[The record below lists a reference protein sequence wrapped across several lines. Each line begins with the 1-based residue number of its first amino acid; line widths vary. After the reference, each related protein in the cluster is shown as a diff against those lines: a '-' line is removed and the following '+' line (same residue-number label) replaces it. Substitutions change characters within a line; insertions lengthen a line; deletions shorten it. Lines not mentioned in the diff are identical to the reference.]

1 MNNKFT
7 TFILTILL
15 IVLLFGGIVLG
26 GAIYM
31 DIVGEEAI
39 NETYT
44 VGNIV
49 TEEPEEE
56 KSRNLEITKSNIS
69 SVQGN
74 TSENLQ
80 SSQEVPNTNAD
91 ISINKYFYNQLF
103 GNQKIIYDKMLENKD
118 NLKLGNYKIEFS
130 DTFSDTLSTDDGAE
144 QLGKDYQTVL
154 IEPAILESIK
164 QGISQYTAEETITKR
179 SEVADVIINLL
190 KNKLENKGVTVT
202 ALNITDLSFS
212 EEFDT
217 AVEQKQIVEQETQKA
232 QYELEKAKVENEKKI
247 ENAKADAEVMRQQ
260 NEQITDNYLRLKEI
274 ENEQKAIEKWNGQL
288 PTTTSDAIPFI
299 NVN

>member
-1 MNNKFT
+1 MENKT
-7 TFILTILL
+7 KVIME
-15 IVLLFGGIVLG
+15 IVITVIIIGIVVLIASITTVPTG
-26 GAIYM
+26 YVGVKTRFGQVQDDVIQEGFNLKAPFIES
-31 DIVGEEAI
+31 IVKIDCRTQKYEIATEA
-39 NETYT
+39 
-44 VGNIV
+44 
-49 TEEPEEE
+49 
-56 KSRNLEITKSNIS
+56 S
-69 SVQGN
+69 SKD
-74 TSENLQ
+74 L
-80 SSQEVPNTNAD
+80 
-91 ISINKYFYNQLF
+91 
-103 GNQKIIYDKMLENKD
+103 QKIS
-118 NLKLGNYKIEFS
+118 NLKVVVNYNVDKNNANNLYKEV
-130 DTFSDTLSTDDGAE
+130 
-144 QLGKDYQTVL
+144 GKDYQTVL

-190 KNKLENKGVTVT
+190 KEKLENKGVTVT

-288 PTTTSDAIPFI
+288 PTTTSNAIPFI

>member
-1 MNNKFT
+1 METKT
-7 TFILTILL
+7 KII
-15 IVLLFGGIVLG
+15 IGS
-26 GAIYM
+26 
-31 DIVGEEAI
+31 IVGVIVIAMIILVASITTVPTGYVGVKTRFGQVQDDVIQEGFNLKAPFIESIVKIDCRTQKYEIATEA
-39 NETYT
+39 
-44 VGNIV
+44 
-49 TEEPEEE
+49 
-56 KSRNLEITKSNIS
+56 S
-69 SVQGN
+69 SKD
-74 TSENLQ
+74 L
-80 SSQEVPNTNAD
+80 
-91 ISINKYFYNQLF
+91 
-103 GNQKIIYDKMLENKD
+103 QKIS
-118 NLKLGNYKIEFS
+118 NLKVVVNYNVDKNNANNLYKEV
-130 DTFSDTLSTDDGAE
+130 
-144 QLGKDYQTVL
+144 GKDYQTVL

>member
-1 MNNKFT
+1 M
-7 TFILTILL
+7 
-15 IVLLFGGIVLG
+15 
-26 GAIYM
+26 YM
-31 DIVGEEAI
+31 ETKTKIIIGSIVGVIVIAMIILVASITTVPTGYVGVKTRFGQVQDDVIQEGFNLKAPFTESIVKIDCRTQKYEIATEA
-39 NETYT
+39 
-44 VGNIV
+44 
-49 TEEPEEE
+49 
-56 KSRNLEITKSNIS
+56 S
-69 SVQGN
+69 SKD
-74 TSENLQ
+74 L
-80 SSQEVPNTNAD
+80 
-91 ISINKYFYNQLF
+91 
-103 GNQKIIYDKMLENKD
+103 QKIS
-118 NLKLGNYKIEFS
+118 NLKVVVNYNVDKNNANNLYKEV
-130 DTFSDTLSTDDGAE
+130 
-144 QLGKDYQTVL
+144 GKDYQTVL

>member
-1 MNNKFT
+1 M
-7 TFILTILL
+7 
-15 IVLLFGGIVLG
+15 
-26 GAIYM
+26 YM
-31 DIVGEEAI
+31 ETKTKIIIGSIVGVIVIAMI
-39 NETYT
+39 ILIASITT
-44 VGNIV
+44 VPTGYVGVKTRFGQVQDDVIQEGFNLKAPFIENIV
-49 TEEPEEE
+49 KIDCRTQKYEIATEA
-56 KSRNLEITKSNIS
+56 S
-69 SVQGN
+69 SKD
-74 TSENLQ
+74 L
-80 SSQEVPNTNAD
+80 
-91 ISINKYFYNQLF
+91 
-103 GNQKIIYDKMLENKD
+103 QKIS
-118 NLKLGNYKIEFS
+118 NLKVVVNYNVDKNNANNLYKEV
-130 DTFSDTLSTDDGAE
+130 
-144 QLGKDYQTVL
+144 GKDYQTVL

-190 KNKLENKGVTVT
+190 KEKLENKGVTVT

-212 EEFDT
+212 KEFDT

>member
-1 MNNKFT
+1 MYMETKT
-7 TFILTILL
+7 KIIIGSIVGV
-15 IVLLFGGIVLG
+15 IVLAIIILIASITTVPTGYVGVKTRFGQVQDDVIQEGFNLKAPFIESIVKIDCRTQKYEI
-26 GAIYM
+26 AT
-31 DIVGEEAI
+31 EA
-39 NETYT
+39 
-44 VGNIV
+44 
-49 TEEPEEE
+49 
-56 KSRNLEITKSNIS
+56 S
-69 SVQGN
+69 SKD
-74 TSENLQ
+74 L
-80 SSQEVPNTNAD
+80 
-91 ISINKYFYNQLF
+91 
-103 GNQKIIYDKMLENKD
+103 QKIS
-118 NLKLGNYKIEFS
+118 NLKVVVNYNVDKNNANNLYKEV
-130 DTFSDTLSTDDGAE
+130 
-144 QLGKDYQTVL
+144 GKDYQTVL

-179 SEVADVIINLL
+179 SEVADVINNLL
-190 KNKLENKGVTVT
+190 KGKLQDKGVIVT

-288 PTTTSDAIPFI
+288 PTSTSDAIPFI

>member
-1 MNNKFT
+1 M
-7 TFILTILL
+7 
-15 IVLLFGGIVLG
+15 
-26 GAIYM
+26 YM
-31 DIVGEEAI
+31 ETKTKIIIGSIVGVIVIAMIILVASITTVPTGYVGVKTRFGQVQDDVIQEGFNLKAPFIESIVKIDCRTQKYEIATEA
-39 NETYT
+39 
-44 VGNIV
+44 
-49 TEEPEEE
+49 
-56 KSRNLEITKSNIS
+56 S
-69 SVQGN
+69 SKD
-74 TSENLQ
+74 L
-80 SSQEVPNTNAD
+80 
-91 ISINKYFYNQLF
+91 
-103 GNQKIIYDKMLENKD
+103 QKIS
-118 NLKLGNYKIEFS
+118 NLKVVVNYNVDKNNANNLYKEV
-130 DTFSDTLSTDDGAE
+130 
-144 QLGKDYQTVL
+144 GKDYQTVL

-179 SEVADVIINLL
+179 SEVAYVIINLL

>member
-1 MNNKFT
+1 MKTKSKVILGSIIGVVILAIIILIASIT
-7 TFILTILL
+7 TVPTGYVGVKTRFGQVQDDVIQEGLNLKAPFIE
-15 IVLLFGGIVLG
+15 GIVKIDCRTQKYEI
-26 GAIYM
+26 AT
-31 DIVGEEAI
+31 EA
-39 NETYT
+39 
-44 VGNIV
+44 
-49 TEEPEEE
+49 
-56 KSRNLEITKSNIS
+56 S
-69 SVQGN
+69 SKD
-74 TSENLQ
+74 L
-80 SSQEVPNTNAD
+80 
-91 ISINKYFYNQLF
+91 
-103 GNQKIIYDKMLENKD
+103 QKISNLKIVVNYNVDKNNANNLYKEVGKD
-118 NLKLGNYKIEFS
+118 N
-130 DTFSDTLSTDDGAE
+130 
-144 QLGKDYQTVL
+144 QTIL

-179 SEVADVIINLL
+179 SEVAEIIIKLL
-190 KNKLENKGVTVT
+190 KEKLENKGVIVS

-288 PTTTSDAIPFI
+288 PTTTSDAIPFLNI
-299 NVN
+299 NK

>member
-1 MNNKFT
+1 M
-7 TFILTILL
+7 
-15 IVLLFGGIVLG
+15 
-26 GAIYM
+26 YM
-31 DIVGEEAI
+31 ETKTKIIIGSIVGVIVIAMIILIASITTVPTGYVGVKTRFGQVQDDVIQEGFNLKAPFIESIVKIDCRTQKYEIATEA
-39 NETYT
+39 
-44 VGNIV
+44 
-49 TEEPEEE
+49 
-56 KSRNLEITKSNIS
+56 S
-69 SVQGN
+69 SKD
-74 TSENLQ
+74 L
-80 SSQEVPNTNAD
+80 
-91 ISINKYFYNQLF
+91 
-103 GNQKIIYDKMLENKD
+103 QKIS
-118 NLKLGNYKIEFS
+118 NLKVVVNYNVDKNNANNLYKEV
-130 DTFSDTLSTDDGAE
+130 
-144 QLGKDYQTVL
+144 GKDYQTVL

-179 SEVADVIINLL
+179 SEVADIIINLL
-190 KNKLENKGVTVT
+190 KEKLENKGVTVT

-288 PTTTSDAIPFI
+288 PTTTSDASPFI
-299 NVN
+299 NIN

>member
-1 MNNKFT
+1 MENKT
-7 TFILTILL
+7 KVIM
-15 IVLLFGGIVLG
+15 GIVITVIIIG
-26 GAIYM
+26 
-31 DIVGEEAI
+31 IVVLIASITTVPTGYVGVKTRFGQVQDDVIQEGFNLKAPFIESIVKIDCRTQKYEIATEA
-39 NETYT
+39 
-44 VGNIV
+44 
-49 TEEPEEE
+49 
-56 KSRNLEITKSNIS
+56 S
-69 SVQGN
+69 SKD
-74 TSENLQ
+74 L
-80 SSQEVPNTNAD
+80 
-91 ISINKYFYNQLF
+91 
-103 GNQKIIYDKMLENKD
+103 QKIS
-118 NLKLGNYKIEFS
+118 NLKVVVNYNVDKNNANNLYKEV
-130 DTFSDTLSTDDGAE
+130 
-144 QLGKDYQTVL
+144 GKDYQTVL

-190 KNKLENKGVTVT
+190 KEKLENKGVTVT

-260 NEQITDNYLRLKEI
+260 NEQITENYLRLKEI

-299 NVN
+299 NVNK

>member
-1 MNNKFT
+1 MKTKNKIILGSIIGVIILAIIILIASIT
-7 TFILTILL
+7 TVPTGYVGVKTRFGQVQDDVIQEGLNLKAPFIE
-15 IVLLFGGIVLG
+15 GIVKIDCRTQKYEI
-26 GAIYM
+26 AT
-31 DIVGEEAI
+31 EA
-39 NETYT
+39 
-44 VGNIV
+44 
-49 TEEPEEE
+49 
-56 KSRNLEITKSNIS
+56 S
-69 SVQGN
+69 SKD
-74 TSENLQ
+74 L
-80 SSQEVPNTNAD
+80 
-91 ISINKYFYNQLF
+91 
-103 GNQKIIYDKMLENKD
+103 QKIS
-118 NLKLGNYKIEFS
+118 NLKIVVNYNVDKNNANNLYKEV
-130 DTFSDTLSTDDGAE
+130 
-144 QLGKDYQTVL
+144 GKDYQTIL

-179 SEVADVIINLL
+179 SEVADVIVNLL
-190 KNKLENKGVTVT
+190 KEKLENKGVIVS

-288 PTTTSDAIPFI
+288 PTTTSDAIPFLNI
-299 NVN
+299 NK

>member
-1 MNNKFT
+1 M
-7 TFILTILL
+7 
-15 IVLLFGGIVLG
+15 
-26 GAIYM
+26 YM
-31 DIVGEEAI
+31 ETKTKIIIGSIVGVIIIAMIILIASITTVPTGYVGVKTRFGQVQDDVIQEGFNLKAPFIESIVKIDCRTQKYEIATEA
-39 NETYT
+39 
-44 VGNIV
+44 
-49 TEEPEEE
+49 
-56 KSRNLEITKSNIS
+56 S
-69 SVQGN
+69 SKD
-74 TSENLQ
+74 L
-80 SSQEVPNTNAD
+80 
-91 ISINKYFYNQLF
+91 
-103 GNQKIIYDKMLENKD
+103 QKIS
-118 NLKLGNYKIEFS
+118 NLKVVVNYNVDKNNANNLYKEV
-130 DTFSDTLSTDDGAE
+130 
-144 QLGKDYQTVL
+144 GKDYQTVL

-190 KNKLENKGVTVT
+190 KEKLENKGVTVT